1 MATYNGTMMNH
12 IDGGSYLDSVYNTNK
27 QPRQGLGQVVQMGLQ
42 AMELGGYVKILNH
55 TGLMARWARGRL
67 PLDPTPASYVF
78 VKDPKFPIWAQYVDT
93 MGEGHNSSAAA
104 KRCVR
109 PSSFDVPG
117 GYQVLSNQSNV
128 QSRIMTAFRND
139 AAYMI
144 QVVDAH
150 GTVLGAFSNR
160 DVNMYA

>member
-1 MATYNGTMMNH
+1 
-12 IDGGSYLDSVYNTNK
+12 
-27 QPRQGLGQVVQMGLQ
+27 
-42 AMELGGYVKILNH
+42 
-55 TGLMARWARGRL
+55 MARWARGRL